1 MSLYLISLQVKIKF
15 LVQIQRLEK
24 QMQLRNAYSTKN
36 KKECFNFH
44 KTINSYIISKKHYKI
59 RNIINLNSF
68 KMRDF
73 LV

>member
-1 MSLYLISLQVKIKF
+1 MNLYLISYQVKIKF
-15 LVQIQRLEK
+15 LVQIQRLKK
-24 QMQLRNAYSTKN
+24 QIQLRNAYSTEN

-44 KTINSYIISKKHYKI
+44 KTFNSYIISKKHCKI
-59 RNIINLNSF
+59 RNVMNLNSF